1 MNQMVEMLQ
10 AVKYDWMFEFHPG
23 DVDHVE
29 QGESRE
35 GNIETIE
42 VSSQCFTWLQLQ
54 SPNFVL
60 HRNVSYLPT
69 PDIENGDSPPHYTN
83 YTILNMKNVDKTLNY
98 WRGISNGASA
108 ANNIFHLL

>member
-1 MNQMVEMLQ
+1 
-10 AVKYDWMFEFHPG
+10 MFEFHPG

-42 VSSQCFTWLQLQ
+42 VPSQCFTWLQLQ

-83 YTILNMKNVDKTLNY
+83 YTILNMKNVDKTFNY
-98 WRGISNGASA
+98 WRGISNGANA